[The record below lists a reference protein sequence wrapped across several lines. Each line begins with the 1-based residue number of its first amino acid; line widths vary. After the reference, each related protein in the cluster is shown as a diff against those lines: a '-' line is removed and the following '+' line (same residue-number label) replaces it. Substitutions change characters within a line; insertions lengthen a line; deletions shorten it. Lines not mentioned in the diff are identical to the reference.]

1 MLYFQHYCIT
11 AVFVLY
17 WGRKFKDNRRSETT
31 DQRSVVF
38 KNGGPEEVLHRV
50 PLTRLPVCVACP
62 ASVARRPSLDCTGR
76 RWFEDGV
83 EDLVVG
89 GVVVAVGLGAAVT
102 GGDAGRREG
111 RAATRLAWTHRSLVC
126 KQWKTRLVKMLDNY
140 TVYDLTPNIT
150 CLTEN

>member
-1 MLYFQHYCIT
+1 MGQQPEFVFFFFKYMKPAATMYCVVLYFQHYCIT

-17 WGRKFKDNRRSETT
+17 WGRKFEDNRNETA

-50 PLTRLPVCVACP
+50 PLTRLPVCVARP
-62 ASVARRPSLDCTGR
+62 ASVAWRLSLDCTGR

-83 EDLVVG
+83 QDLVVG

-102 GGDAGRREG
+102 GGDAGWREG
-111 RAATRLAWTHRSLVC
+111 RTATWLTRTHRSLVC
-126 KQWKTRLVKMLDNY
+126 KQ
-140 TVYDLTPNIT
+140 
-150 CLTEN
+150 